1 MVRLARVTA
10 QWDGWAVSDE
20 VSVISPDLGDLRVR
34 RSRLILSPMV
44 EGVHELERL
53 TARQLQQLIDAGMS
67 TVVLPF
73 GSVEYHGGHLPLG
86 ADSVLADV
94 VGAQVARQLGA
105 VLAPTVRVGC
115 SGQHTHLPGTLTL
128 RPETLTTLATEHARV
143 LARHG
148 FALIVLLST
157 HGGNR
162 LALDAAV
169 AELNT
174 SLSRAVVC
182 APRGDVG
189 PSPGTYSGAWLT
201 SVMLALRPE
210 LVELAHAG
218 PELAAELETASAKQG
233 QAHIERF
240 TASVVASV
248 RTLRSP

>member
-1 MVRLARVTA
+1 MA
-10 QWDGWAVSDE
+10 
-20 VSVISPDLGDLRVR
+20 
-34 RSRLILSPMV
+34 

-67 TVVLPF
+67 TAVLPF

-86 ADSVLADV
+86 ADAILADV
-94 VGAQVARQLGA
+94 VGAQVARRLGA

-115 SGQHTHLPGTLTL
+115 SGQHRHYLGTLTL
-128 RPETLTTLATEHARV
+128 RPDTLTTLAAEQAAA
-143 LARHG
+143 LAGHG
-148 FALIVLLST
+148 LALIVLLSA
-157 HGGNR
+157 HGGNQ

-169 AELNT
+169 AELNA
-174 SLSRAVVC
+174 SLPGAVVC

-189 PSPGTYSGAWLT
+189 PSPGAYSGAWLT

-210 LVELAHAG
+210 LIELAYASPG
-218 PELAAELETASAKQG
+218 LAAELETASAGQG

-248 RTLRSP
+248 RTLSSR